1 MVPIKLCD
9 PKSLFSEVTEAF
21 LCGLALLP
29 WSCALEL

>member
-21 LCGLALLP
+21 LCGALLP
-29 WSCALEL
+29 WSCALGL